1 MVDGLS
7 FFNHQILAPSIGCM
21 ASKIPSPTKKQMNCV
36 LKFIEKNRAPLEGVE
51 LALLDHFQL
60 DLSEMESEAK
70 ELAQVPLGC
79 KKLFFCLKSVVHKG
93 EMVKEIQTLFFL
105 VFLVISKGLISD
117 KTLPNL
123 FYA

>member
-1 MVDGLS
+1 
-7 FFNHQILAPSIGCM
+7 
-21 ASKIPSPTKKQMNCV
+21 MNCWW
-36 LKFIEKNRAPLEGVE
+36 KFIEKSRAPLEGVE

-79 KKLFFCLKSVVHKG
+79 KKCFFCLKTVVHKG